1 MPIDI
6 DNRHP
11 HLRVDQRRLASHLRS
26 ILREVGQ
33 ARSWVDISLV
43 TDAEI
48 QQLNHEHRA
57 VDAVTDVLSFA
68 LAEAGE
74 AFEPVVMLGDIV
86 ISLDSAQRQAA
97 ALSAAHAASLAGA
110 RYGLREETLFLATHG
125 LLHLL
130 GHDHQ
135 ERAAAHAM
143 EALERRYMA
152 TVTHLPVH
160 ELDRS
165 EHGLEGVP

>member
-11 HLRVDQRRLASHLRS
+11 LLRVNQRRLASHLRT
-26 ILREVGQ
+26 ILRDLGH
-33 ARSWVDISLV
+33 ARAWVDVTLV
-43 TDAEI
+43 TDPAI
-48 QQLNHEHRA
+48 QELNRTHRH

-68 LAEAGE
+68 LADGGE
-74 AFEPVVMLGDIV
+74 AFEPVVVLGDIV
-86 ISLDSAQRQAA
+86 ISLDSAKRQAA
-97 ALSAAHAASLAGA
+97 ALCAAHADLLGGGT
-110 RYGLREETLFLATHG
+110 YGLREETFFLATHG

-135 ERAAAHAM
+135 DSAAAGQM

-152 TVTHLPVH
+152 ALTSLPVH

-165 EHGLEGVP
+165 DHGLGDAE